1 MKYTS
6 KREKN
11 TLTVAFKVTTEEWN
25 SFDQKAYEQNKG
37 KYNVP
42 GFRKGHVPKNVL
54 ENRYGKGLF
63 FEDALYLAA
72 QEYYNQYLD
81 KNKKVEPVAR
91 PALDEKT
98 IKVDEKGVSF
108 SIVVDVYPE
117 FELGQYKGIEI
128 KKTAPAKVKVADV
141 DAEIEIVRQ
150 RNARFVEVTDRP
162 VQDGDTVNL
171 NYCGKVDGVAFQ
183 GGTAE
188 NQDLTIGSHTFIEGF
203 EPQLIGMNIGETKD
217 ITVTFPAEY
226 HAEELKGK
234 EAVFTCT
241 INKITVKEL
250 PAVDDDFAKDVSE
263 FSTLKEYKADVK
275 KTLTE
280 RNEKDAAAKD
290 EDKLFETIVEN
301 TKVDIPQSMIE
312 EQIDQYVEDFKYQL
326 MYQGLNLDDYLKYT
340 SSSMEDLRKQ
350 YADRAQKAV
359 HTRIVFDAI
368 VKAEKLTATDEE
380 TQAKIAAYA
389 ERVNKP
395 VDEFKKELRESDLVY
410 FQNQAISEKL
420 MNMLKSEN
428 KIG

>member
-128 KKTAPAKVKVADV
+128 KKTAPAKVKAADV

-380 TQAKIAAYA
+380 TQAKIASYA

>member
-1 MKYTS
+1 M
-6 KREKN
+6 
-11 TLTVAFKVTTEEWN
+11 
-25 SFDQKAYEQNKG
+25 
-37 KYNVP
+37 
-42 GFRKGHVPKNVL
+42 
-54 ENRYGKGLF
+54 
-63 FEDALYLAA
+63 
-72 QEYYNQYLD
+72 
-81 KNKKVEPVAR
+81 
-91 PALDEKT
+91 
-98 IKVDEKGVSF
+98 
-108 SIVVDVYPE
+108 
-117 FELGQYKGIEI
+117 
-128 KKTAPAKVKVADV
+128 
-141 DAEIEIVRQ
+141 
-150 RNARFVEVTDRP
+150 
-162 VQDGDTVNL
+162 
-171 NYCGKVDGVAFQ
+171 CVAFQ